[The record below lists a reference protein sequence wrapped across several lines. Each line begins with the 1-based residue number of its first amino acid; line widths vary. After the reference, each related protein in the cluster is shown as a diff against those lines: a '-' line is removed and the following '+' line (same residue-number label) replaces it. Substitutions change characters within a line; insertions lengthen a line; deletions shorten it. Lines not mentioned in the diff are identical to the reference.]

1 MISIHD
7 ARRVAERFLDENVRE
22 RFDFEV
28 VIVAGAVRDDGAKWI
43 FPYDGKAYV
52 ECGDWQQA
60 MAGNVPVTVDKVTG
74 AAGFAAKTGR

>member
-7 ARRVAERFLDENVRE
+7 ARRVAEQFLDENVRE

-28 VIVAGAVRDDGAKWI
+28 VIVEGAVRDDGAKWI

-52 ECGDWQQA
+52 ERGDWRQA
-60 MAGNVPVTVDKVTG
+60 MAGNVPIRVDKVTG
-74 AAGFAAKTGR
+74 VAEFAAETGL